1 MLPTSDYA
9 QDPHAYY
16 VGMKTVLI
24 LALFTLLGGIAQS
37 QQKPC
42 SRAQLLQAEKE
53 AVTLRTWNVLYES
66 YRLYG
71 HCDDVDAGEG
81 YSESVARILVDHWDT
96 LHQFAQ
102 LAAKDKRFRRFAI
115 GGVNATDDMRDVR
128 RIRENAIQDCPAGL
142 RELCKDLRS
151 QADAAIEED
160 ATVKR
165 KK

>member
-1 MLPTSDYA
+1 MCSTVTGFAPGTGGGTSVLTWARAGAAQVRISAAAKVVERKVFVVMVNGSLDGLTIYKPRMMLPTSDYA

-66 YRLYG
+66 YR
-71 HCDDVDAGEG
+71 
-81 YSESVARILVDHWDT
+81 
-96 LHQFAQ
+96 
-102 LAAKDKRFRRFAI
+102 
-115 GGVNATDDMRDVR
+115 
-128 RIRENAIQDCPAGL
+128 
-142 RELCKDLRS
+142 
-151 QADAAIEED
+151 
-160 ATVKR
+160 
-165 KK
+165 